1 MNICNCFWDGN
12 LTIQHINEK
21 LLNFFCKSSKN
32 IVLRASRRASDLVQ
46 SKKKWMGC
54 SYERDFRLCRYGDG
68 HKTGEES
75 FA

>member
-1 MNICNCFWDGN
+1 MNTLSGFFDI
-12 LTIQHINEK
+12 IKEK
-21 LLNFFCKSSKN
+21 
-32 IVLRASRRASDLVQ
+32 R
-46 SKKKWMGC
+46 MGC